1 MITLESYINEKL
13 SLGDKFIKI
22 SNKWL
27 FGIDSPSQDEYVKRI
42 KSFVKTQSGG
52 NCSIMIKRT
61 RELVRDIDNVLN
73 ADLSSVYNTC
83 VADDGKP
90 TLKQALK
97 TKMWYNDMEIS
108 DETPFVCYYMKGK
121 KGYFVDV
128 YSPFFMS
135 VKLPDGTRPLKNRF
149 SLDVNNVCSLG
160 YEIVNEIIPF
170 LSDPDEG
177 MRKIM
182 DANDKS
188 NLGRKKS
195 IEQKIKDLED
205 EIENLKRRL

>member
-1 MITLESYINEKL
+1 MIALESYINEKL
-13 SLGDKFIKI
+13 SFGDKFIKI

-52 NCSIMIKRT
+52 SCSITIKKAK
-61 RELVRDIDNVLN
+61 ELVRDIDNVLN
-73 ADLSSVYNTC
+73 ADLSTIHNTW
-83 VADDGKP
+83 VADDGEP
-90 TLKQALK
+90 TLRQALK

-108 DETPFVCYYMKGK
+108 DDTPFVCYYMKGK

-128 YSPFFMS
+128 RSPFYMS
-135 VKLPDGTRPLKNRF
+135 VKLPDGTRPLKNHF
-149 SLDVNNVCSLG
+149 NLDVNNFYSVG

-177 MRKIM
+177 MKKIT
-182 DANDKS
+182 DEKDKRD
-188 NLGRKKS
+188 LERKKS
-195 IEQKIKDLED
+195 IEKQIKELEN
-205 EIENLKRRL
+205 EIENIKRQL

>member
-1 MITLESYINEKL
+1 MLTLKSYINEKL
-13 SLGDKFIKI
+13 SFGDKFIKI

-52 NCSIMIKRT
+52 SCSITIKRAK
-61 RELVRDIDNVLN
+61 ELVRDMDNILN
-73 ADLSSVYNTC
+73 ADLSSAYNTC
-83 VADDGKP
+83 AADDGEP
-90 TLKQALK
+90 TLRQALK

-108 DETPFVCYYMKGK
+108 DDTPFVCYYMKGR

-128 YSPFFMS
+128 LSPFYMS
-135 VKLPDGTRPLKNRF
+135 VKLQDGTRPLKNHF
-149 SLDVNNVCSLG
+149 TIDVNDVNSLG

-177 MRKIM
+177 MKKIT

-188 NLGRKKS
+188 NSERKKS
-195 IEQKIKDLED
+195 IEKKIKDLED
-205 EIENLKRRL
+205 EIENLKSRL